1 MVFIEPFGVRVS
13 QLKEPE
19 GNTQIRE
26 FSQFMSEK
34 DCIFCKI
41 AAGEIPSDLVFEDDV
56 CIAFNDITPQAPTH
70 ILLIPRTHVD
80 SLDKA
85 GANDSG
91 TLGHMLLTAANIARD
106 LGFADD
112 GYRVVINTNSDGGQ
126 TVFHLHVH
134 LLAGRPFIFPPG

>member
-1 MVFIEPFGVRVS
+1 
-13 QLKEPE
+13 
-19 GNTQIRE
+19 
-26 FSQFMSEK
+26 MSVE

-41 AAGEIPSDLVFEDDV
+41 VAGQISSERVFEDDV
-56 CIAFNDITPQAPTH
+56 CIAFNDLSPQAPTH
-70 ILLIPRTHVD
+70 ILIIPREHVD

-85 GANDSG
+85 GAEHEG
-91 TLGHMLLTAANIARD
+91 QLGHLLLTAAKIARIN
-106 LGFADD
+106 GFAEN